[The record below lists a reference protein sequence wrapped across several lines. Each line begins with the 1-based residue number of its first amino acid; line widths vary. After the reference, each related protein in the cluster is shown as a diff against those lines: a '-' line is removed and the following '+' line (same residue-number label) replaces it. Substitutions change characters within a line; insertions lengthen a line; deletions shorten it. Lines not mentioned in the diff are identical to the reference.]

1 MTTPSD
7 IKRYQN
13 NWQGEMDGGALYRTL
28 SKAEKNPKL
37 AEVYAR
43 LAAVEEK
50 HARFWEG
57 KILEAGAALPARSM
71 SFRTRLLGFLA
82 ARFGPQFVLPTIN
95 ALEASDSGA
104 YDDQAESKGT
114 SLPRDERSHA
124 RIIHALGMA
133 KHGMKGEKVAKL
145 EGRHRGV
152 GGNALRAAILGAND
166 GLVSNLSLI
175 MGIAGAQFSHA
186 QVLVSGLAGLLA
198 GAASMAM
205 GEWLSVQ
212 SSREL
217 YQKQIAIEAD
227 ELKEAPEEETK
238 ELALIY
244 EAKGLSREEAER
256 LASRLM
262 QDKDNA
268 LDTLSREE
276 LGIDPKD
283 LGGSAWVAAGTSFVL
298 FAIGAFI
305 PVLPLFIFR
314 GNAAVVACVAAGA
327 AGLFLIGSL
336 TTLFTGRSF
345 MFSGMR
351 QLTIGLGAAGVTFF
365 IGHWIGVSIS

>member
-1 MTTPSD
+1 MVTPSD

-28 SKAEKNPKL
+28 SRAEKNPKL
-37 AEVYAR
+37 AEVYGR
-43 LAAVEEK
+43 LAAAEEK
-50 HARFWEG
+50 HARFWEA
-57 KILEAGAALPARSM
+57 KILEAGGALPARRM
-71 SFRTRLLGFLA
+71 SARTRLLGFLA
-82 ARFGPQFVLPTIN
+82 SRFGPRFVLPTIN
-95 ALEASDSGA
+95 ALEAADSGM
-104 YDDQAESKGT
+104 YDGQAESKDT

-124 RIIHALGMA
+124 RIIKALGMA
-133 KHGMKGEKVAKL
+133 RHGMKGEKVAKL

-166 GLVSNLSLI
+166 GLVPNLSLI
-175 MGIAGAQFSHA
+175 MGIAGAQFSHG

-198 GAASMAM
+198 GACSMAM

-217 YQKQIAIEAD
+217 YQKQIAIEAE
-227 ELKEAPEEETK
+227 ELREAPEEEMK

-244 EAKGLSREEAER
+244 EAKGLPREDAER
-256 LASRLM
+256 LAAKLM
-262 QDKDNA
+262 QDKENA

-276 LGIDPKD
+276 LGIDPKE
-283 LGGSAWVAAGTSFVL
+283 LGGSAWEAAGTSFVL
-298 FAIGAFI
+298 FAVGAII
-305 PVLPLFIFR
+305 PVLPLFFLR
-314 GNAAVVACVAAGA
+314 GGAAIAACVVAGSL
-327 AGLFLIGSL
+327 GLFLIGSL

-345 MFSGMR
+345 IFSGTR
-351 QLTIGLGAAGVTFF
+351 QLTIGLGAAAVTFF